1 MKKEYITI
9 GKNACIERL
18 GKAFVEEHRAD
29 ACFGTQEMDD
39 KLFCFLGID
48 LHADNRKLRL
58 SNEND
63 WDVYSSCYVS
73 DGTVELGDCRLPI

>member
-1 MKKEYITI
+1 MKKDYITI

-39 KLFCFLGID
+39 KLFCMASHSF
-48 LHADNRKLRL
+48 
-58 SNEND
+58 
-63 WDVYSSCYVS
+63 
-73 DGTVELGDCRLPI
+73 